1 MVRTG
6 TGTNRPLILLLRGDE
21 PGRVCFGWIGFVRHR
36 TGIHLPQLLR
46 GYKHE
51 RDAQFTLDHPTGIES
66 RAHFSGHTPART

>member
-21 PGRVCFGWIGFVRHR
+21 PGRVGLGSSVIGHR